1 MSRAE
6 AQRAAFTDYVTAR
19 RPALVRTAYLLCG
32 DAHLA
37 EDLVQGALIKAV
49 GHWKRIGDNPEPWLR
64 KVMVND
70 HISGWRRHG
79 GRERPTDQVPEQ
91 ATRPADA
98 DRDLTLAAALA
109 TLAPRQ
115 RAVVVL
121 RYYDDLTELETA
133 KILGVAVGTVK
144 SQHRDAI
151 TRLRALVPDLLG
163 EPVEVARTVAP

>member
-1 MSRAE
+1 VPSREAE
-6 AQRAAFTDYVTAR
+6 RAAFEEYVAVR

-49 GHWKRIGDNPEPWLR
+49 ARWSRIGDNPEPWLR

-70 HISGWRRHG
+70 HISRWRRVR
-79 GRERPTDQVPEQ
+79 REQVTDRVPESESSVGH
-91 ATRPADA
+91 A

-109 TLAPRQ
+109 SLAPRQ

-121 RYYDDLTELETA
+121 RYYEDLTELETA
-133 KILGVAVGTVK
+133 KVLGVAVGTVK

-151 TRLRALVPDLLG
+151 ARLRTLVPDLLA
-163 EPVEVARTVAP
+163 EPVGIARTVAP